1 MQGEIYKSKNTSV
14 ILNTPFCILHSLNE
28 VQLPDYYYFNND
40 ELNIIYSPIHLP
52 KKQKLE
58 KQNIIFLIMES
69 YSKEFVGFYNNY
81 EGYTPFLDSLM
92 HHAMVFTNAYANG
105 LKSIEALPAITA
117 SIPTLMTNP
126 FITSDFARNK
136 FKSLASILNNEG
148 YSTSF
153 FMVVKKG
160 TMGFYSFAHRAGFQ
174 EYYGL
179 EEI

>member
-1 MQGEIYKSKNTSV
+1 
-14 ILNTPFCILHSLNE
+14 
-28 VQLPDYYYFNND
+28 
-40 ELNIIYSPIHLP
+40 
-52 KKQKLE
+52 
-58 KQNIIFLIMES
+58 MES
-69 YSKEFVGFYNNY
+69 YSKEFVGFYNNH

-92 HHAMVFTNAYANG
+92 HHSMVFTNAYANG

-117 SIPTLMTNP
+117 SIPSLMTNP

-136 FKSLASILNNEG
+136 FQSLASLLNNEG

-153 FMVVKKG
+153 FHGGKRG

-179 EEI
+179 EEYSKNTVVYCFPLFLFVFCWFLKDVSMDFCKGRIPPDTLQIPLEAPKILSLSIFCLHPR